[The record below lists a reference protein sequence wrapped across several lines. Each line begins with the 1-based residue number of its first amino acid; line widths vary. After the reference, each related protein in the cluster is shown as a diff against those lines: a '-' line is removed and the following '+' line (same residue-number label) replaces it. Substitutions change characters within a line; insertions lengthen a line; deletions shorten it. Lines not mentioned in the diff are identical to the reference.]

1 MSSVSI
7 NMKSNPAYVLIPGM
21 VEDARQALAEG
32 REVPLPAVTLPE
44 GLTLPGLNVIAPQT
58 GVSHPET
65 AQEVQG
71 SSEKSPH
78 RRFGLTPP
86 KGSAVPA
93 HLRTS
98 STQVEPA
105 TPPKWVTEQ
114 EAEERVRLANEATA
128 QKPKQLPGVDGQDAK
143 EKIYESMAK
152 IESGATK
159 KGVKKDRATGKVF

>member
-1 MSSVSI
+1 
-7 NMKSNPAYVLIPGM
+7 M

-44 GLTLPGLNVIAPQT
+44 GLTLPGLKVIAPQT
-58 GVSHPET
+58 GLSSPGT

-105 TPPKWVTEQ
+105 TPPKWMTEQ
-114 EAEERVRLANEATA
+114 QAEERIRLANEAAA
-128 QKPKQLPGVDGQDAK
+128 QRPKQGAEVDGHDAK
-143 EKIYESMAK
+143 EKNHGSTGRMDMA
-152 IESGATK
+152 ATK
-159 KGVKKDRATGKVF
+159 KGAKKDRPTGKLTREDDEL